1 MDRWNKYYS
10 VYQILPEIA
19 TITTNRP
26 SNGCMPKFA
35 LGPFPDRLKDQ
46 IIPWIKCV
54 NGHQTDLS
62 TLRNFTKLILSLG
75 HPVDE

>member
-1 MDRWNKYYS
+1 MDRWNKYYP
-10 VYQILPEIA
+10 VYQILPDNA

-26 SNGCMPKFA
+26 SNGSMTKFA
-35 LGPFPDRLKDQ
+35 LGPFPDPLKHQ

-62 TLRNFTKLILSLG
+62 TQRNVTKLILSLG